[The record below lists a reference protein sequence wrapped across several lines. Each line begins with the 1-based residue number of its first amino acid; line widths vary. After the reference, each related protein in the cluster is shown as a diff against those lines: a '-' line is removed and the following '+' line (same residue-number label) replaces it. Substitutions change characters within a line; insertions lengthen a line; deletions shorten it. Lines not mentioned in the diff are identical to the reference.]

1 MKKRFLALLAAG
13 TLLLT
18 AAAHRALQTAMPKQ
32 AETAVRRTI
41 CTI

>member
-13 TLLLT
+13 
-18 AAAHRALQTAMPKQ
+18 AMALQTAMPKQ
-32 AETAVRRTI
+32 AETAARRII